1 MFKRFL
7 TLLLALAVLLSALPA
22 QAEDITPLSAGEI
35 QAARALA
42 AMDGEYPSWQKGMA
56 LSSGMNALQVQQ
68 YLEWLLSDEVG
79 GLLNE
84 TLDSAQLLELAQ
96 TGAGASLSGLYE
108 TLQQLRNKLAFYRD
122 ELEQGRL
129 SIYNDLNRLD
139 SGSGMTAL
147 QQQRIAL
154 RVRQDVAQLNT
165 IIDTVLRYY
174 DQYHDL
180 LEEHESLLASRFNA
194 ADSPAGVLTG
204 KATDKLLADAEKL
217 TDAEQKN
224 VSAMNGVDFTVIAL
238 SSKQFGFIVRDA
250 DGKPIEKASVSV
262 SCSSKPTLNDSAET
276 DENGLAT
283 FLIKDFNPNENN
295 KVTVNVVVMKDNI
308 YCIREMHSMTIRGG
322 STETVRMD
330 KYVGLPYL
338 RMACYNGADALSQ
351 QNSIFYTPK
360 NDAVQQFEILVDNF
374 GKKKISGW
382 LYLCYQTYDADGNVV
397 DAEERR
403 SFTSGTSVTFA
414 GTYCSKIAPGTVVSV
429 RMEASGITKTYQTQ
443 MHVEKA
449 VVEEPT
455 FKTSKAINFTTGGLS
470 FTFPSSIPFIGGSK
484 MSLDLPFFNGQ
495 LAIDPSGYIQFAYG
509 RNFQSEEL
517 SWKSESMKDK
527 TQRMDDADKRTQ
539 RDANAV
545 NNRVYKNAGATDQM
559 KFLGNVTA
567 AVTVFAGLQ
576 GRIKENAEG
585 AATRFRLTGAGGV
598 QAAFKGG
605 YGWQFLVGGMIPMFA
620 ALDFT
625 FALGASFALA
635 LEANMDLSNPKF
647 IFGNGQGVT
656 IDILA
661 ELGVSAGMGVRGLL
675 NVALRFFGNIAP
687 KLRLTNPVSAAVTLA
702 MGLEVT
708 AQAFVAK
715 WKQTLWKGTFS
726 ADSNAD
732 SLSSSGAGAENST
745 VLTQI
750 EAGVNT
756 PSAPNTLLA
765 VKNGTGLVA
774 DKEEEVFSRLDSL
787 SQEIQYVTLTT
798 PEGKSATFGFWITP
812 VEGQG
817 NHKAELVWYNLDAPK
832 YNGLVLPDGGDDWRT
847 SSATDYSFTIAGH
860 GDVVGVNVLS
870 GVFGSREDQKPYES
884 RMSLAVMQ
892 AVEKQDGTLTLEI
905 NGTAGHYLSQ
915 AASESGGSETG
926 GRVDYGYTLS
936 MPIIYFTNNAP
947 ASSTANLWFLTASC
961 NREDL
966 ATGKT
971 HHIYSLDLQRTAAGV
986 KMGAQ
991 VKDDPERGVYTGDTQ
1006 KITRCLAAAQPT
1018 NQKLDCSSAKEG
1030 DSLSCYYR
1038 LSVTEENRS
1047 AMEEKTSLYIHLN
1060 QSRQLLDA
1068 DVVFFAPLV
1077 RHGALSDAQEFLFY
1091 LKKGQAD
1098 DGSDCYRLMGA
1109 SRKANDPFTIRD
1121 YDVPLYAEHFKITT
1135 VNDGEEGI
1143 TYLYWTECVAPSS
1156 EYQSE
1161 EKYEVKCVRFD
1172 RESNSMSAPFTL
1184 VELSQMPSSLH
1195 LMMDGTGYYT
1205 TELPAGEGQ
1214 SASSAAVSQQLVRFA
1229 FSLQTAI
1236 TLTGV
1241 VSYDPCVC
1249 AGEYAT
1255 LLFAVQNTGNLPVS
1269 RFMVSI
1275 LEQGATEPLQT
1286 IIVDCRDPLS
1296 SSTNSLFGSAA
1307 DSAYSVSRVDGI
1319 FDDMNGDNWLIRSTN
1334 LGSNGETIEQI
1345 HTDLLMPGGVHTY
1358 QASFKVPDDWN
1369 GEKKLTAELGRLF
1382 ALTQYSDALTGNTD
1396 ALADEVVFEAD
1407 GTLVD
1412 ANGVPLPQE
1421 DALGTGSTIGVKR
1434 GAVGA
1439 AELSKDIDVG
1449 RGDLMLDCQP
1459 YVDSTG
1465 AQFVRVSVVGRSE
1478 TAGAT
1483 LPTLTARLDG
1493 ATVFSYRFANP
1504 IDEDFGYTLDIPAE
1518 ALLGSRSYGE
1528 ITFTLSDNASE
1539 GDAAREFASFDNERT
1554 VTFGNNLYIVR
1565 QPESVS
1571 VMEGEDAVF
1580 TIVVSG
1586 GVPPYKYQWQRLNA
1600 SGVWEDIVGANQAQL
1615 VIPSVTLL
1623 DNGASFRCVVTDSA
1637 GNTVISG
1644 VATLSNANGGATL
1657 TVWAEFPVTGDR
1669 AHPMLWAFGTIA
1681 CALCAWLLLRRRKGR
1696 DA

>member
-1 MFKRFL
+1 MFKRILSLVL
-7 TLLLALAVLLSALPA
+7 TLAVLLSALPA
-22 QAEDITPLSAGEI
+22 QADSLTQLSIEET

-42 AMDGEYPSWQKGMA
+42 AMDGEYPAWQKGMA
-56 LSSGMNALQVQQ
+56 PSSCTNALQVQQ

-79 GLLNE
+79 GLMNE
-84 TLDSAQLLELAQ
+84 ILDSAQLLELAN
-96 TGAGASLSGLYE
+96 AGKDDSLSAVSG
-108 TLQQLRNKLAFYRD
+108 TLQQLRNQLSYYRD

-129 SIYNDLNRLD
+129 SIYNDLNRL
-139 SGSGMTAL
+139 GTAGL
-147 QQQRIAL
+147 TERAKLRLAL
-154 RVRQDVAQLNT
+154 RVREDVAQLNS
-165 IIDTVLRYY
+165 IIKTVLSSYA
-174 DQYHDL
+174 QYHAML
-180 LEEHESLLASRFNA
+180 KAYEGNLAAQFPP
-194 ADSPAGVLTG
+194 ADSPTGVLDAA
-204 KATDKLLADAEKL
+204 KNALLAAADKLTGD
-217 TDAEQKN
+217 EQKN

-250 DGKPIEKASVSV
+250 DGKPVEKANVSV
-262 SCSSKPTLNDSAET
+262 ACASQPTLNDSAET

-283 FLIKDFNPNENN
+283 FLVKDFNPNENN
-295 KVTVNVVVMKDNI
+295 KVTVSVVVMKDNF
-308 YCIREMHSMTIRGG
+308 YCIREMRATTLRGG
-322 STETVRMD
+322 STETVRLD
-330 KYVGLPYL
+330 KYAGNPFL
-338 RMACYNGADALSQ
+338 RMACYNGADMLSQ

-360 NDAVQQFEILVDNF
+360 NDATQQFEILVDNF

-382 LYLCYQTYDADGNVV
+382 LYLCYQTYDAAGNVV
-397 DAEERR
+397 DTEERR

-414 GTYCSKIAPGTVVSV
+414 GAYCSKIVPGTTVSV
-429 RMEASGITKTYQTQ
+429 RVETPSFNQTYATQ
-443 MHVEKA
+443 MKIEKA
-449 VVEEPT
+449 VVEEPV
-455 FKTSKAINFTTGGLS
+455 FKNTQAINFTSGGLS

-484 MSLDLPFFNGQ
+484 MSLDLPFLTGQ

-517 SWKSESMKDK
+517 SWKSESLKD
-527 TQRMDDADKRTQ
+527 TQQRMDDADKRAQ

-545 NNRVYKNAGATDQM
+545 DNRVYKNAGATDQI

-576 GRIKENAEG
+576 GRIKEDASY
-585 AATRFRLTGAGGV
+585 FRLTGAGGV

-635 LEANMDLSNPKF
+635 LEAKSDLSSPKF
-647 IFGNGQGVT
+647 IFGKGQGLT

-661 ELGVSAGMGVRGLL
+661 ELGVSAGMGVRGML

-687 KLRLTNPVSAAVTLA
+687 KLRLTDPVSAAVTLA

-715 WKQTLWKGTFS
+715 WKQTLWKGTYS

-732 SLSSSGAGAENST
+732 SLASSGAGAENSA

-756 PSAPNTLLA
+756 PSSPNTLLP
-765 VKNGTGLVA
+765 VKNGAGLAA

-798 PEGKSATFGFWITP
+798 PDGKSSATFGFWITP
-812 VEGQG
+812 ITDKGDR
-817 NHKAELVWYNLDAPK
+817 KAELVWYNLDAPARH
-832 YNGLVLPDGGDDWRT
+832 GLVLPDSGDDWRT
-847 SSATDYSFTIAGH
+847 SVATDYAFAIAGH

-870 GVFGSREDQKPYES
+870 GLFGTREDQKPYAS

-892 AVEKQDGTLTLEI
+892 AVKTSDGTLALEI
-905 NGTAGHYLSQ
+905 NNAAGHYLSQ

-936 MPIIYFTNNAP
+936 MPIIYFINSAP
-947 ASSTANLWFLTASC
+947 ASSETNQWFLTASC
-961 NREDL
+961 SREDL
-966 ATGKT
+966 PTGKT
-971 HHIYSLDLQRTAAGV
+971 HHIYSLDLQRTTKGV
-986 KMGAQ
+986 EMGVQ
-991 VKDDPERGVYTGDTQ
+991 VKDDPERGVYTSDPQ

-1018 NQKLDCSSAKEG
+1018 NKKLDGTSAKEG

-1047 AMEEKTSLYIHLN
+1047 AMKEKTSLYIHLN
-1060 QSRQLLDA
+1060 QSRQLLDEN
-1068 DVVFFAPLV
+1068 VVFFAPLV
-1077 RHGALSDAQEFLFY
+1077 RYGAISDAREFLFY

-1109 SRKANDPFTIRD
+1109 SRTGNANFTIRD

-1135 VNDGEEGI
+1135 VNDGEDGI
-1143 TYLYWTECVAPSS
+1143 TYLYWTECVAPSN

-1161 EKYEVKCVRFD
+1161 EKYQVKCVRFD
-1172 RESNSMSAPFTL
+1172 RSSNSMSAPFTL

-1195 LMMDGTGYYT
+1195 LMMDGTGFYT
-1205 TELPAGEGQ
+1205 TELPSGERQ
-1214 SASSAAVSQQLVRFA
+1214 SDASAAVSQQLVRFT
-1229 FSLQTAI
+1229 FSLQTAVS
-1236 TLTGV
+1236 LTGV

-1255 LLFAVQNTGNLPVS
+1255 LLFSVENTGNLPVS

-1275 LEQGATEPLQT
+1275 LEQGATEPLQN
-1286 IIVDCRDPLS
+1286 IIVDCRSPLS
-1296 SSTNSLFGSAA
+1296 NSTNSLFGSAA

-1319 FDDMNGDNWLIRSTN
+1319 FDDLNGDNWIIRSAAPD
-1334 LGSNGETIEQI
+1334 SNAEVVEQL

-1382 ALTQYSDALTGNTD
+1382 ALTHYSNALTGNAD
-1396 ALADEVVFEAD
+1396 ALVDEVVFEAD
-1407 GTLVD
+1407 GTLVN
-1412 ANGVPLPQE
+1412 ANGVPLPPE
-1421 DALGTGSTIGVKR
+1421 NALGTGSTIGVKR
-1434 GAVGA
+1434 GAVGT

-1459 YVDSTG
+1459 YADSTG

-1478 TAGAT
+1478 TAGSA
-1483 LPTLTARLDG
+1483 LPTLTAKLGD
-1493 ATVFSYRFANP
+1493 TPVFSYRFANP
-1504 IDEDFGYTLDIPAE
+1504 IDEDFGYTLDIPVE
-1518 ALLGSRSYGE
+1518 MLLGARSYGE
-1528 ITFTLSDNASE
+1528 ITFTLSDNAGE
-1539 GDAAREFASFDNERT
+1539 NDASREFASFDNERT
-1554 VTFGNNLYIVR
+1554 VTFGQALYIVR

-1571 VMEGEDAVF
+1571 VVEGEDAVF

-1600 SGVWEDIVGANQAQL
+1600 SGVWENIVGANGAQL

-1669 AHPMLWAFGTIA
+1669 AHPLLWALGALA
-1681 CALCAWLLLRRRKGR
+1681 CALCAWLLRRRKGR

>member
-1 MFKRFL
+1 MFKRILSLVL
-7 TLLLALAVLLSALPA
+7 TLAVLLSALPA
-22 QAEDITPLSAGEI
+22 QADSLTPLSAGEI

-42 AMDGEYPSWQKGMA
+42 AMDGEYPAWQKGMA
-56 LSSGMNALQVQQ
+56 PSSGMNALQVQQ

-79 GLLNE
+79 GLMNE
-84 TLDSAQLLELAQ
+84 ILDSAQLLELAQ
-96 TGAGASLSGLYE
+96 TGAGASLSAVSG
-108 TLQQLRNKLAFYRD
+108 TLQQLRNRLAFYRD

-129 SIYNDLNRLD
+129 SIYNDLNQLGTAGLTERAKLRL
-139 SGSGMTAL
+139 
-147 QQQRIAL
+147 AL
-154 RVRQDVAQLNT
+154 RVREDVAQLQS
-165 IIDTVLRYY
+165 IIETVARYY

-180 LEEHESLLASRFNA
+180 LEEHELNLASRFDA
-194 ADSPAGVLTG
+194 ADSPAGVLSG
-204 KATDKLLADAEKL
+204 AAADKLLAAADKL
-217 TDAEQKN
+217 TDDEQKN
-224 VSAMNGVDFTVIAL
+224 VSAMNGVDFSVIAL

-250 DGKPIEKASVSV
+250 DGKPIEKANVSV
-262 SCSSKPTLNDSAET
+262 ACASQPTLNDSAET

-283 FLIKDFNPNENN
+283 FLVKDFNPNENN
-295 KVTVNVVVMKDNI
+295 KVTVSVIVMKDNF
-308 YCIREMHSMTIRGG
+308 YCIREMRATTLRGG
-322 STETVRMD
+322 STETVRLD
-330 KYVGLPYL
+330 AYAGNPFL
-338 RMACYNGADALSQ
+338 RMACYNGADMLSQ

-360 NDAVQQFEILVDNF
+360 NDATQQFEILVDNF

-382 LYLCYQTYDADGNVV
+382 LYLCYQTYDAAGNVV
-397 DAEERR
+397 DTEERR

-414 GTYCSKIAPGTVVSV
+414 GAYCSKIVPGTTVSV
-429 RMEASGITKTYQTQ
+429 RVETPSFNQTYATQ
-443 MHVEKA
+443 MKIEKA
-449 VVEEPT
+449 VVEEPV
-455 FKTSKAINFTTGGLS
+455 FKNTQAINFTSGGLS

-484 MSLDLPFFNGQ
+484 MSLDLPFLTGQ

-517 SWKSESMKDK
+517 SWKSESLKD
-527 TQRMDDADKRTQ
+527 TQQRMDDADKRAQ

-545 NNRVYKNAGATDQM
+545 DNRVYKNAGATAQI

-576 GRIKENAEG
+576 GRIKEDASY
-585 AATRFRLTGAGGV
+585 FRLTGAGGV

-635 LEANMDLSNPKF
+635 LEAKSDLSSPKF
-647 IFGNGQGVT
+647 IFGKGQGLT

-661 ELGVSAGMGVRGLL
+661 ELGVSAGMGVRGML

-687 KLRLTNPVSAAVTLA
+687 KLRLTDPVSAAVTLA

-715 WKQTLWKGTFS
+715 WKQTLWKGTYS

-732 SLSSSGAGAENST
+732 SLASSGAGAENSA

-756 PSAPNTLLA
+756 PSSLNTLLP
-765 VKNGTGLVA
+765 VKNGAGLAA

-798 PEGKSATFGFWITP
+798 PDGKSSATFGFWITP
-812 VEGQG
+812 VTDKGDR
-817 NHKAELVWYNLDAPK
+817 KAELVWYNLDAPARH
-832 YNGLVLPDGGDDWRT
+832 GLVLPDSGDNWRT
-847 SSATDYSFTIAGH
+847 SVATDYAFAIAGH

-870 GVFGSREDQKPYES
+870 GLFGTREDQKPYAS

-892 AVEKQDGTLTLEI
+892 AVKTSDGTLALEI
-905 NGTAGHYLSQ
+905 NNAAGHYLSQ

-936 MPIIYFTNNAP
+936 MPIIYFINSAP
-947 ASSTANLWFLTASC
+947 ASSETNQWFLTASC
-961 NREDL
+961 SREDL
-966 ATGKT
+966 PTGKT
-971 HHIYSLDLQRTAAGV
+971 HHIYSLDLQRTTKGV
-986 KMGAQ
+986 EMGVQ
-991 VKDDPERGVYTGDTQ
+991 VKDDPERGVYTSDPQ

-1018 NQKLDCSSAKEG
+1018 NKKLDGTSAKEG

-1047 AMEEKTSLYIHLN
+1047 AMKEKTSLYIHLN
-1060 QSRQLLDA
+1060 QSRQLLDEN
-1068 DVVFFAPLV
+1068 VVFFAPLV
-1077 RHGALSDAQEFLFY
+1077 RYGAISDGWEFLFY

-1109 SRKANDPFTIRD
+1109 SRIGNANFTIRD

-1135 VNDGEEGI
+1135 VNDGEDGI
-1143 TYLYWTECVAPSS
+1143 TYLYWTECVAPSN

-1161 EKYEVKCVRFD
+1161 EKYQVKCVRFD
-1172 RESNSMSAPFTL
+1172 HSSNSMSAPFTL

-1214 SASSAAVSQQLVRFA
+1214 SASSAAVSQQLVRFT
-1229 FSLQTAI
+1229 FSLQTAVS
-1236 TLTGV
+1236 LTGV

-1255 LLFAVQNTGNLPVS
+1255 LLFSVENTGNLPVS

-1275 LEQGATEPLQT
+1275 LEQGATEPLQN

-1319 FDDMNGDNWLIRSTN
+1319 FDDLNGDNWIIRSAAPD
-1334 LGSNGETIEQI
+1334 SNAEVVEQL

-1382 ALTQYSDALTGNTD
+1382 ALTHYSNALTGNAD

-1407 GTLVD
+1407 GTLVN
-1412 ANGVPLPQE
+1412 ANGVPLPPE
-1421 DALGTGSTIGVKR
+1421 NALGTGSTIGVKR
-1434 GAVGA
+1434 GAVGT

-1465 AQFVRVSVVGRSE
+1465 AQFVRVSIVGRSE
-1478 TAGAT
+1478 TAGTT
-1483 LPTLTARLDG
+1483 LPTLTAKLGD
-1493 ATVFSYRFANP
+1493 TPVFSYRFANP
-1504 IDEDFGYTLDIPAE
+1504 VDEDFGYTLDIPVE
-1518 ALLGSRSYGE
+1518 MLLGARSYGE
-1528 ITFTLSDNASE
+1528 ITFTLSDNAGE
-1539 GDAAREFASFDNERT
+1539 NDASREFASFDNERT
-1554 VTFGNNLYIVR
+1554 VTFGQALYIVR

-1571 VMEGEDAVF
+1571 VVEGEDAVF

-1600 SGVWEDIVGANQAQL
+1600 SGVWEDIVGANGAQL
-1615 VIPSVTLL
+1615 IIPSVTLL

-1669 AHPMLWAFGTIA
+1669 AHPLLWALGALA

>member
-1 MFKRFL
+1 MFKRILSLVL
-7 TLLLALAVLLSALPA
+7 TLAVLLPALPA
-22 QAEDITPLSAGEI
+22 QADSLTPLSASET

-42 AMDGEYPSWQKGMA
+42 AMDGEYPAWQKGMA
-56 LSSGMNALQVQQ
+56 PSSGMNALQVQQ

-79 GLLNE
+79 GLMNE
-84 TLDSAQLLELAQ
+84 ILDSAHLLELAEA
-96 TGAGASLSGLYE
+96 GRGASLSAVSG
-108 TLQQLRNKLAFYRD
+108 TLQQLRNQLSYYRD

-129 SIYNDLNRLD
+129 SIYNDLNRL
-139 SGSGMTAL
+139 GTAGL
-147 QQQRIAL
+147 TERAKLRLAL
-154 RVRQDVAQLNT
+154 RVREDVAQLNS
-165 IIDTVLRYY
+165 IIKTVLSSYA
-174 DQYHDL
+174 QYHAM
-180 LEEHESLLASRFNA
+180 LEAYEGNLAAQFPP
-194 ADSPAGVLTG
+194 ADSPTGVLDAA
-204 KATDKLLADAEKL
+204 KNALLAAADKLTGD
-217 TDAEQKN
+217 EQKN
-224 VSAMNGVDFTVIAL
+224 LSAMNGVDFSVIAL

-250 DGKPIEKASVSV
+250 DGKPVEKANVSV
-262 SCSSKPTLNDSAET
+262 ACASQPTLNDSAET

-283 FLIKDFNPNENN
+283 FLVKDFNPNENN
-295 KVTVNVVVMKDNI
+295 KVTVSVIVMKDNF
-308 YCIREMHSMTIRGG
+308 YCIREMRATTLRGG
-322 STETVRMD
+322 STETVRLD
-330 KYVGLPYL
+330 KYAGQPFL
-338 RMACYNGADALSQ
+338 RMACYNGADMLSQ

-360 NDAVQQFEILVDNF
+360 NDATQQFEILVDNF

-382 LYLCYQTYDADGNVV
+382 LYLCYQTYDADGNAV
-397 DAEERR
+397 DTEERR

-414 GTYCSKIAPGTVVSV
+414 GAYCSKIVPGTTVSV
-429 RMEASGITKTYQTQ
+429 RVETPGFNHTYATQ
-443 MHVEKA
+443 MKIEKA
-449 VVEEPT
+449 VVEEPV
-455 FKTSKAINFTTGGLS
+455 FKNTQAINFTSGGLS

-484 MSLDLPFFNGQ
+484 MSLDLPFLTGQ

-517 SWKSESMKDK
+517 SWKSESLKD
-527 TQRMDDADKRTQ
+527 TQQRMDDADKRAQ

-545 NNRVYKNAGATDQM
+545 DNRVYKNAGATDQI

-576 GRIKENAEG
+576 GRIKEDASY
-585 AATRFRLTGAGGV
+585 FRLTGAGGV

-635 LEANMDLSNPKF
+635 LEAKSDLSSPKF
-647 IFGNGQGVT
+647 IFGKGQGLT

-661 ELGVSAGMGVRGLL
+661 ELGVSAGMGVRGML

-687 KLRLTNPVSAAVTLA
+687 KLRLTDPVSAAVTLA

-715 WKQTLWKGTFS
+715 WKQTLWKGTYS

-732 SLSSSGAGAENST
+732 SLASSGAGAENSA

-756 PSAPNTLLA
+756 PSSPNTLLP
-765 VKNGTGLVA
+765 VKNGAGLAA

-798 PEGKSATFGFWITP
+798 PDGKSSATFGFWITP
-812 VEGQG
+812 VTDKGDR
-817 NHKAELVWYNLDAPK
+817 KAELVWYNLDAPARH
-832 YNGLVLPDGGDDWRT
+832 GLVLPDSGDDWRT
-847 SSATDYSFTIAGH
+847 SVATDYAFAIAGH

-870 GVFGSREDQKPYES
+870 GLFGTREDQKPYAS

-892 AVEKQDGTLTLEI
+892 AVKTSDGTLALEI
-905 NGTAGHYLSQ
+905 NNAAGHYLSQ

-936 MPIIYFTNNAP
+936 MPIIYFINSAP
-947 ASSTANLWFLTASC
+947 ASSETNQWFLTASC
-961 NREDL
+961 SREDL
-966 ATGKT
+966 PTGKT
-971 HHIYSLDLQRTAAGV
+971 HHIYSLDLQRTTKGV
-986 KMGAQ
+986 EMGVQ
-991 VKDDPERGVYTGDTQ
+991 VKDDPERGVYTSDPQ

-1018 NQKLDCSSAKEG
+1018 NKKLDGTSAKEG

-1047 AMEEKTSLYIHLN
+1047 AMKEKTSLYIHLN
-1060 QSRQLLDA
+1060 QSRQLLDEN
-1068 DVVFFAPLV
+1068 VVFFAPLV
-1077 RHGALSDAQEFLFY
+1077 RYGAISDGWEFLFY

-1098 DGSDCYRLMGA
+1098 DGSDCYRLMSA
-1109 SRKANDPFTIRD
+1109 SRQGNGSFTIRD

-1135 VNDGEEGI
+1135 VNDGEDGI
-1143 TYLYWTECVAPSS
+1143 TYLYWTECVAPSN

-1161 EKYEVKCVRFD
+1161 EKYQVKCVRFD
-1172 RESNSMSAPFTL
+1172 RSSNSMSAPFTL

-1195 LMMDGTGYYT
+1195 LMMDGTGFYT
-1205 TELPAGEGQ
+1205 TELPSGEGQ
-1214 SASSAAVSQQLVRFA
+1214 SDASAAVSQQLVRFT
-1229 FSLQTAI
+1229 FSLQTAVS
-1236 TLTGV
+1236 LTGV

-1255 LLFAVQNTGNLPVS
+1255 LLFSVENTGNLPVS

-1275 LEQGATEPLQT
+1275 LEQGATEPLQN
-1286 IIVDCRDPLS
+1286 IIVDCHSPLS
-1296 SSTNSLFGSAA
+1296 NSTNSLFGSAA

-1319 FDDMNGDNWLIRSTN
+1319 FDDLNGDNWIIRSTAPD
-1334 LGSNGETIEQI
+1334 SNAEVVEQL

-1382 ALTQYSDALTGNTD
+1382 ALTHYSNALTGNAD

-1407 GTLVD
+1407 GTLVN
-1412 ANGVPLPQE
+1412 ANGVPLPPE
-1421 DALGTGSTIGVKR
+1421 NALGTGSTIGVKR
-1434 GAVGA
+1434 GAVGTA
-1439 AELSKDIDVG
+1439 KLSKDIDVG

-1465 AQFVRVSVVGRSE
+1465 AQFVRVSIVGRSE
-1478 TAGAT
+1478 TAGSA
-1483 LPTLTARLDG
+1483 LPTLTAKLGD
-1493 ATVFSYRFANP
+1493 TPVFSYRFANP
-1504 IDEDFGYTLDIPAE
+1504 IDEDFGYTLDIPVE
-1518 ALLGSRSYGE
+1518 MLLGARSYGE
-1528 ITFTLSDNASE
+1528 ITFTLSDNAGE
-1539 GDAAREFASFDNERT
+1539 NDASREFASFDNERT
-1554 VTFGNNLYIVR
+1554 VTFGQALYIVR

-1571 VMEGEDAVF
+1571 VVEGEDAVF

-1600 SGVWEDIVGANQAQL
+1600 SGVWEDIVGANGAQL

-1669 AHPMLWAFGTIA
+1669 AHPLLWALGA
-1681 CALCAWLLLRRRKGR
+1681 LVCALCAWLLLRRRKGR

>member
-1 MFKRFL
+1 MFKRILSLVL
-7 TLLLALAVLLSALPA
+7 TLAVLLSALPA
-22 QAEDITPLSAGEI
+22 QADSLTPLSAGEI

-42 AMDGEYPSWQKGMA
+42 AMDGEYPAWQKGMA
-56 LSSGMNALQVQQ
+56 PSSGMNALQVQQ

-79 GLLNE
+79 GLMNE
-84 TLDSAQLLELAQ
+84 ILDSAQLLELAE
-96 TGAGASLSGLYE
+96 AGRDASLSAVSG
-108 TLQQLRNKLAFYRD
+108 TLQQLRNQLSYYRD

-129 SIYNDLNRLD
+129 SIYNDLNQLGTAGLTERAKLRL
-139 SGSGMTAL
+139 
-147 QQQRIAL
+147 AL
-154 RVRQDVAQLNT
+154 RVREDVAQLNS
-165 IIDTVLRYY
+165 IIETVVSSYA
-174 DQYHDL
+174 QYHAM
-180 LEEHESLLASRFNA
+180 LEAYEGNLAAQFPP
-194 ADSPAGVLTG
+194 ADSPTGVLDAA
-204 KATDKLLADAEKL
+204 KNALLAAADKLTGD
-217 TDAEQKN
+217 EQKN
-224 VSAMNGVDFTVIAL
+224 LSAMNGVDFTVIAL

-250 DGKPIEKASVSV
+250 DGKPIEKANVSV
-262 SCSSKPTLNDSAET
+262 ACASQPTLNDSAET

-283 FLIKDFNPNENN
+283 FLVKDFNPNENN
-295 KVTVNVVVMKDNI
+295 KVTVSVVVMKDNF
-308 YCIREMHSMTIRGG
+308 YCIREMRATTLRGG
-322 STETVRMD
+322 STETVRLD
-330 KYVGLPYL
+330 KYAGQPFL
-338 RMACYNGADALSQ
+338 RMACYNGADMLSQ

-360 NDAVQQFEILVDNF
+360 NDATQQFEILVDNF

-382 LYLCYQTYDADGNVV
+382 LYLCYQTYDAAGNVV
-397 DAEERR
+397 DTEERR

-414 GTYCSKIAPGTVVSV
+414 GAYCSKIVPGTTVSV
-429 RMEASGITKTYQTQ
+429 RVETPSFNQTYATQ
-443 MHVEKA
+443 MKIEKA
-449 VVEEPT
+449 VVEEPV
-455 FKTSKAINFTTGGLS
+455 FKNTQAINFTSGGLS

-484 MSLDLPFFNGQ
+484 MSLDLPFLTGQ

-517 SWKSESMKDK
+517 SWKSESLKD
-527 TQRMDDADKRTQ
+527 TQQRMDDADKRAQ

-545 NNRVYKNAGATDQM
+545 DNRVYKNAGATDQI

-576 GRIKENAEG
+576 GRIKEDASY
-585 AATRFRLTGAGGV
+585 FRLTGAGGV
-598 QAAFKGG
+598 QASFKGG

-635 LEANMDLSNPKF
+635 LEAKSDLSSPKF
-647 IFGNGQGVT
+647 IFGKGQGLT

-661 ELGVSAGMGVRGLL
+661 ELGVSAGMGVRGML

-687 KLRLTNPVSAAVTLA
+687 KLRLTDPVSAAVTLA

-715 WKQTLWKGTFS
+715 WKQTLWKGTYS

-732 SLSSSGAGAENST
+732 SLASSGAGAENSA

-756 PSAPNTLLA
+756 PSSLNTLLP
-765 VKNGTGLVA
+765 VKNGAGLAA

-798 PEGKSATFGFWITP
+798 PDGKSSATFGFWITP
-812 VEGQG
+812 VTDKGDR
-817 NHKAELVWYNLDAPK
+817 KAELVWYNLDAPARH
-832 YNGLVLPDGGDDWRT
+832 GLVLPDSGDNWRT
-847 SSATDYSFTIAGH
+847 SVATDYAFAIAGH

-870 GVFGSREDQKPYES
+870 GLFGTREDQKPYAS

-892 AVEKQDGTLTLEI
+892 AVKTSDGTLALEI
-905 NGTAGHYLSQ
+905 NNAAGHYLSQ

-936 MPIIYFTNNAP
+936 MPIIYFINNAN
-947 ASSTANLWFLTASC
+947 STNRNQWFLTASC
-961 NREDL
+961 SREEL
-966 ATGKT
+966 PTGKT
-971 HHIYSLDLQRTAAGV
+971 HHIYSLDLQRTTKGV
-986 KMGAQ
+986 EMGVQ
-991 VKDDPERGVYTGDTQ
+991 VKDDPERGVYTSDPQ

-1018 NQKLDCSSAKEG
+1018 NKKLDGTSAKEG

-1047 AMEEKTSLYIHLN
+1047 AMKEKTSLYIHLN
-1060 QSRQLLDA
+1060 QSRQLLDEN
-1068 DVVFFAPLV
+1068 VVFFAPLV
-1077 RHGALSDAQEFLFY
+1077 RYGAISDAREFLFY

-1109 SRKANDPFTIRD
+1109 SRTGNANFTIRD
-1121 YDVPLYAEHFKITT
+1121 YDVSLYAEHFKITT
-1135 VNDGEEGI
+1135 VNDGEDGI
-1143 TYLYWTECVAPSS
+1143 TYLYWTECVAPSN

-1161 EKYEVKCVRFD
+1161 EKYQVKCVRFD
-1172 RESNSMSAPFTL
+1172 RSSNSMSAPFTL

-1195 LMMDGTGYYT
+1195 LMMDGTGFYT
-1205 TELPAGEGQ
+1205 TELPSGEGQ
-1214 SASSAAVSQQLVRFA
+1214 SDASAAVSQQLVRFT
-1229 FSLQTAI
+1229 FSLQTAVS
-1236 TLTGV
+1236 LTGV

-1255 LLFAVQNTGNLPVS
+1255 LLFSVENTGNLPVS

-1275 LEQGATEPLQT
+1275 LEQGATEPLQN

-1319 FDDMNGDNWLIRSTN
+1319 FDDLNGDNWIIRSTAPD
-1334 LGSNGETIEQI
+1334 SNAEVVEQL

-1382 ALTQYSDALTGNTD
+1382 ALTHYSNALTGNAD
-1396 ALADEVVFEAD
+1396 ALVDEVVFEAD
-1407 GTLVD
+1407 GTLVN
-1412 ANGVPLPQE
+1412 ANGVPLPPE
-1421 DALGTGSTIGVKR
+1421 NALGTGSTIGVKR
-1434 GAVGA
+1434 GAVGT

-1465 AQFVRVSVVGRSE
+1465 AQFVRVSIVGRSE
-1478 TAGAT
+1478 TAGTT
-1483 LPTLTARLDG
+1483 LPTLTAKLGD
-1493 ATVFSYRFANP
+1493 TPVFSYRFANP
-1504 IDEDFGYTLDIPAE
+1504 IDEDFGYTLDIPVE
-1518 ALLGSRSYGE
+1518 MLLGARSYGE
-1528 ITFTLSDNASE
+1528 ITFTLSDNAGE
-1539 GDAAREFASFDNERT
+1539 NDASREFASFDNERT
-1554 VTFGNNLYIVR
+1554 VTFGQALYIVR

-1571 VMEGEDAVF
+1571 VVEGEDAVF

-1600 SGVWEDIVGANQAQL
+1600 SGVWEDIVGANGAQL

-1669 AHPMLWAFGTIA
+1669 AHPLLWALGA
-1681 CALCAWLLLRRRKGR
+1681 LVCALCAWLLLRRRKGR

>member
-1 MFKRFL
+1 MFKRILSLVL
-7 TLLLALAVLLSALPA
+7 TLAVLLSALPA
-22 QAEDITPLSAGEI
+22 QADSLTPLSAGEI

-42 AMDGEYPSWQKGMA
+42 AMDGEYPAWQKGMA
-56 LSSGMNALQVQQ
+56 PSSGMNALQVQQ

-79 GLLNE
+79 GLMNE
-84 TLDSAQLLELAQ
+84 ILDSAQLLELAEA
-96 TGAGASLSGLYE
+96 GRGASLSAVSG
-108 TLQQLRNKLAFYRD
+108 TLQQLRNRLAFYRD

-129 SIYNDLNRLD
+129 SIYNDLNQL
-139 SGSGMTAL
+139 GTAGMTERAKL
-147 QQQRIAL
+147 RLAL
-154 RVRQDVAQLNT
+154 RVREDVAQLNS
-165 IIDTVLRYY
+165 IIETVVSSYA
-174 DQYHDL
+174 QYHAM
-180 LEEHESLLASRFNA
+180 LEAYEGNLAAQFPP
-194 ADSPAGVLTG
+194 ADSPTGVLDAA
-204 KATDKLLADAEKL
+204 KNALLAAAKEL
-217 TDAEQKN
+217 TGDEQKN
-224 VSAMNGVDFTVIAL
+224 LSAMNGVDFTVIAL

-250 DGKPIEKASVSV
+250 DGKPIEKANVSV
-262 SCSSKPTLNDSAET
+262 ACASQPTLNDSAET

-283 FLIKDFNPNENN
+283 FLVKDFNPNENN
-295 KVTVNVVVMKDNI
+295 KVTVSVVVMKDNF
-308 YCIREMHSMTIRGG
+308 YCIREMRATTLRGG
-322 STETVRMD
+322 STETVRLD
-330 KYVGLPYL
+330 KYAGQPFL
-338 RMACYNGADALSQ
+338 RMACYNGADMLSQ

-360 NDAVQQFEILVDNF
+360 NDATQQFEILVDNF

-382 LYLCYQTYDADGNVV
+382 LYLCYQTYDAAGNVV
-397 DAEERR
+397 DTEERR

-414 GTYCSKIAPGTVVSV
+414 GAYCNKIVPGTTVSV
-429 RMEASGITKTYQTQ
+429 RVETPSFNQTYATQ
-443 MHVEKA
+443 MKIEKA
-449 VVEEPT
+449 VVEEPV
-455 FKTSKAINFTTGGLS
+455 FKNTQAINFTSGGLS

-484 MSLDLPFFNGQ
+484 MSLDLPFLTGQ

-517 SWKSESMKDK
+517 SWKSESLKD
-527 TQRMDDADKRTQ
+527 TQQRMDDADKRAQ

-545 NNRVYKNAGATDQM
+545 DNRVYKNAGATDQI

-576 GRIKENAEG
+576 GRIKEDASY
-585 AATRFRLTGAGGV
+585 FRLTGAGGV

-625 FALGASFALA
+625 FSLGSSFALA
-635 LEANMDLSNPKF
+635 LEAKSDLSSPKF
-647 IFGNGQGVT
+647 IFGKGQGLT

-661 ELGVSAGMGVRGLL
+661 ELGVSAGMGVRGML

-687 KLRLTNPVSAAVTLA
+687 KLRLTDPVSAAVTLA

-715 WKQTLWKGTFS
+715 WKQTLWKGTYS

-732 SLSSSGAGAENST
+732 SLASSGAGAENSA

-756 PSAPNTLLA
+756 PSSLNTLLP
-765 VKNGTGLVA
+765 VKNGAGLAA

-798 PEGKSATFGFWITP
+798 PDGKSSATFGFWITP
-812 VEGQG
+812 VTDKGDR
-817 NHKAELVWYNLDAPK
+817 KAELVWYNLDAPARH
-832 YNGLVLPDGGDDWRT
+832 GLVLPDSGDNWRT
-847 SSATDYSFTIAGH
+847 SVATDYAFAIAGH

-870 GVFGSREDQKPYES
+870 GLFGTREDQKPYAS

-892 AVEKQDGTLTLEI
+892 AVKTSDGTLALEI
-905 NGTAGHYLSQ
+905 NNAAGHYLSQ

-936 MPIIYFTNNAP
+936 MPIIYFINSAP
-947 ASSTANLWFLTASC
+947 ASSETNQWFLTASC
-961 NREDL
+961 SREDL
-966 ATGKT
+966 PTGKT
-971 HHIYSLDLQRTAAGV
+971 HHIYSLDLQRTTKGV
-986 KMGAQ
+986 EMGVQ
-991 VKDDPERGVYTGDTQ
+991 VKDDPERGVYTSDPQ

-1018 NQKLDCSSAKEG
+1018 NKKLDGTSAKEG

-1047 AMEEKTSLYIHLN
+1047 AMKEKTSLYIHLN
-1060 QSRQLLDA
+1060 QSRQLLDEN
-1068 DVVFFAPLV
+1068 VVFFAPLV
-1077 RHGALSDAQEFLFY
+1077 RYGAISDAREFLFY

-1109 SRKANDPFTIRD
+1109 SRTGNANFTIRD

-1135 VNDGEEGI
+1135 VNDGEDGI
-1143 TYLYWTECVAPSS
+1143 TYLYWTECVAPSN

-1161 EKYEVKCVRFD
+1161 EKYQVKCVRFD
-1172 RESNSMSAPFTL
+1172 RSSNSMSAPFTL

-1195 LMMDGTGYYT
+1195 LMMDGTGFYT
-1205 TELPAGEGQ
+1205 TELPSGERQ
-1214 SASSAAVSQQLVRFA
+1214 SDASAAVSQQLVRFT
-1229 FSLQTAI
+1229 FSLQTAVS
-1236 TLTGV
+1236 LTGV

-1255 LLFAVQNTGNLPVS
+1255 LLFSVENTGNLPVS

-1275 LEQGATEPLQT
+1275 LEQGATEPLQN

-1319 FDDMNGDNWLIRSTN
+1319 FDDLNGDNWIIRSTAPD
-1334 LGSNGETIEQI
+1334 SNAEVVEQL

-1382 ALTQYSDALTGNTD
+1382 ALTHYSNALTGNAD
-1396 ALADEVVFEAD
+1396 ALVDEVVFEAD
-1407 GTLVD
+1407 GTLVN
-1412 ANGVPLPQE
+1412 ANGVPLPPE
-1421 DALGTGSTIGVKR
+1421 NALGTGSTIGVKR
-1434 GAVGA
+1434 GAVGT

-1465 AQFVRVSVVGRSE
+1465 AQFVRVSIVGRSE
-1478 TAGAT
+1478 TAGTT
-1483 LPTLTARLDG
+1483 LPTLTAKLGD
-1493 ATVFSYRFANP
+1493 TPVFSYRFANP
-1504 IDEDFGYTLDIPAE
+1504 IDEDFGYTLDIPVE
-1518 ALLGSRSYGE
+1518 MLLGARSYGE
-1528 ITFTLSDNASE
+1528 ITFTLSDNAGE
-1539 GDAAREFASFDNERT
+1539 NDASREFASFDNERT
-1554 VTFGNNLYIVR
+1554 VTFGQALYIVR

-1571 VMEGEDAVF
+1571 VVEGEDAVF

-1600 SGVWEDIVGANQAQL
+1600 SGVWEDIVGANGAQL

-1669 AHPMLWAFGTIA
+1669 AHPLLWALGA
-1681 CALCAWLLLRRRKGR
+1681 LVCALCAWLLLRRRKGR

>member
-1 MFKRFL
+1 MFKRILSLVL
-7 TLLLALAVLLSALPA
+7 TLAVLLSALPA
-22 QAEDITPLSAGEI
+22 QADSFTPLSAGEI

-42 AMDGEYPSWQKGMA
+42 AMDGEYPAWQKGMA
-56 LSSGMNALQVQQ
+56 PSSGMNALQVQQ

-79 GLLNE
+79 GLMNE
-84 TLDSAQLLELAQ
+84 ILDSAQLLELAEA
-96 TGAGASLSGLYE
+96 GRGASLSAVSG
-108 TLQQLRNKLAFYRD
+108 TLQQLRNRLSYYRD

-129 SIYNDLNRLD
+129 SIYNDLNQLGTAALTEQARLR
-139 SGSGMTAL
+139 L
-147 QQQRIAL
+147 AL
-154 RVRQDVAQLNT
+154 RVREDVAQLNS
-165 IIDTVLRYY
+165 IIKTVLSSYA
-174 DQYHDL
+174 QYHAM
-180 LEEHESLLASRFNA
+180 LEAYEGNLAAQFPP
-194 ADSPAGVLTG
+194 ADSPTGVLDAA
-204 KATDKLLADAEKL
+204 KNALLAAAKEL
-217 TDAEQKN
+217 TGDEQKN
-224 VSAMNGVDFTVIAL
+224 LSAMNGVDFSVIAL

-250 DGKPIEKASVSV
+250 DGKPIEKANVSV
-262 SCSSKPTLNDSAET
+262 SCASQPTLNDSAET

-283 FLIKDFNPNENN
+283 FLVKDFNPNENN
-295 KVTVNVVVMKDNI
+295 KVTVSVIVMKDNF
-308 YCIREMHSMTIRGG
+308 YCIREMRATTLRGG
-322 STETVRMD
+322 STETVRLD
-330 KYVGLPYL
+330 AYAGNPFL
-338 RMACYNGADALSQ
+338 RMACYNGADMLSQ

-360 NDAVQQFEILVDNF
+360 NDATQQFEILVDNF

-382 LYLCYQTYDADGNVV
+382 LYLCYQTYDADGNAV
-397 DAEERR
+397 DTEERR

-414 GTYCSKIAPGTVVSV
+414 GAYCSKIVPGTTVSV
-429 RMEASGITKTYQTQ
+429 RVETPSFNQTYATQ
-443 MHVEKA
+443 MKIEKA
-449 VVEEPT
+449 VVEEPV
-455 FKTSKAINFTTGGLS
+455 FKNTQAINFTSGGLS

-484 MSLDLPFFNGQ
+484 MSLDLPFLTGQ

-517 SWKSESMKDK
+517 SWKSESLKD
-527 TQRMDDADKRTQ
+527 TQQRMDDADKRAQ

-545 NNRVYKNAGATDQM
+545 DNRVYKNAGATDQI

-576 GRIKENAEG
+576 GRIKEDASY
-585 AATRFRLTGAGGV
+585 FRLTGAGGV

-625 FALGASFALA
+625 FSLGSSFALA
-635 LEANMDLSNPKF
+635 LEAKSDLSSPKF
-647 IFGNGQGVT
+647 IFGKGQGLT

-661 ELGVSAGMGVRGLL
+661 ELGVSAGMGVRGML

-687 KLRLTNPVSAAVTLA
+687 KLRLTDPVSAAVTLA

-715 WKQTLWKGTFS
+715 WKQTLWKGTYS

-732 SLSSSGAGAENST
+732 SLASSGAGAENSA

-756 PSAPNTLLA
+756 PSSPNTLLP
-765 VKNGTGLVA
+765 VKNGAGLAA

-798 PEGKSATFGFWITP
+798 PTGKSATFGFWITP
-812 VEGQG
+812 VAGQG
-817 NHKAELVWYNLDAPK
+817 SHKAELVWYNLDAPA
-832 YNGLVLPDGGDDWRT
+832 NHGLVLPADGDGWRT
-847 SSATDYSFTIAGH
+847 SATDYSFAIAGH

-870 GVFGSREDQKPYES
+870 GLFGTREDQKPYAS

-892 AVEKQDGTLTLEI
+892 AVEKQDGTLALEI
-905 NGTAGHYLSQ
+905 NNAAGHYLSQ

-936 MPIIYFTNNAP
+936 MPIIYFINSAP
-947 ASSTANLWFLTASC
+947 ASSETNQWFLTASC
-961 NREDL
+961 SREDL
-966 ATGKT
+966 PTGKT
-971 HHIYSLDLQRTAAGV
+971 HHIYSLDLQRTTKGV
-986 KMGAQ
+986 EMGVQ
-991 VKDDPERGVYTGDTQ
+991 VKDDPERGVYTSDPQ

-1018 NQKLDCSSAKEG
+1018 NKKLDGTSAKEG

-1047 AMEEKTSLYIHLN
+1047 AMKEKTSLYIHLN
-1060 QSRQLLDA
+1060 QSRQLLDEN
-1068 DVVFFAPLV
+1068 VVFFAPLV
-1077 RHGALSDAQEFLFY
+1077 RYGAISDAREFLFY

-1109 SRKANDPFTIRD
+1109 SRTGNANFTIRD

-1135 VNDGEEGI
+1135 VNDGEDGI
-1143 TYLYWTECVAPSS
+1143 TYLYWTECVAPSN
-1156 EYQSE
+1156 EYQSD
-1161 EKYEVKCVRFD
+1161 EKYQVKCVRFD
-1172 RESNSMSAPFTL
+1172 RSSNSMSAPFTL

-1214 SASSAAVSQQLVRFA
+1214 SASSAAVSQQLVRFT
-1229 FSLQTAI
+1229 FSLQTAVS
-1236 TLTGV
+1236 LTGV

-1255 LLFAVQNTGNLPVS
+1255 LLFSVENTGNLPVS

-1275 LEQGATEPLQT
+1275 LEQGATEPLQN

-1319 FDDMNGDNWLIRSTN
+1319 FDDLNGDNWIIRSTAPD
-1334 LGSNGETIEQI
+1334 SNAEVVEQL

-1382 ALTQYSDALTGNTD
+1382 ALTHYSNALTGNAD

-1407 GTLVD
+1407 GTLVN
-1412 ANGVPLPQE
+1412 ANGVPLPPE
-1421 DALGTGSTIGVKR
+1421 NALGTGSTIGVKR
-1434 GAVGA
+1434 GAVGT

-1465 AQFVRVSVVGRSE
+1465 AQFVRVSIVGRSE
-1478 TAGAT
+1478 TAGSA
-1483 LPTLTARLDG
+1483 LPTLTAKLGD
-1493 ATVFSYRFANP
+1493 TPVFSYRFANP
-1504 IDEDFGYTLDIPAE
+1504 IDEDFGYTLDIPVE
-1518 ALLGSRSYGE
+1518 MLLGARSYGE
-1528 ITFTLSDNASE
+1528 ITFTLSDNAGE
-1539 GDAAREFASFDNERT
+1539 NDASREFASFDNERT
-1554 VTFGNNLYIVR
+1554 VTFGQALYIVR

-1571 VMEGEDAVF
+1571 VVEGEDAVF

-1600 SGVWEDIVGANQAQL
+1600 SGVWEDIVGANGAQL

-1669 AHPMLWAFGTIA
+1669 AHPLLWALGALA